1 MSTEKTRGTIK
12 TQRWN
17 IQKING
23 SQKCGQIMLEL
34 AGDGSHRESTGYK
47 THRPGA
53 PSVPAHIGSEQ
64 ILSTNNKAKRAD
76 FIKVLPF

>member
-1 MSTEKTRGTIK
+1 MNTEITTGTIK

-23 SQKCGQIMLEL
+23 SQKYGQIILEL
-34 AGDGSHRESTGYK
+34 AGNGSHRKSTGYK
-47 THRPGA
+47 THRFGA
-53 PSVPAHIGSEQ
+53 PSVPIYIGSEQ
-64 ILSTNNKAKRAD
+64 ILSTYNKANKAN